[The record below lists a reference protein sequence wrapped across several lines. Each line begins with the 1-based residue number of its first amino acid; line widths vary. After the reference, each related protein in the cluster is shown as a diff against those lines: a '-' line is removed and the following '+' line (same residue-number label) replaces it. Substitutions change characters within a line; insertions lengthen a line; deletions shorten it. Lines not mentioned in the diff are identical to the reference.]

1 MFFFV
6 NQYRLFQNRSVRR
19 FCRFVRE
26 VVSWRSLEPFR
37 YLLPGR
43 LRLPPIQVI
52 ITTKCTLRCKKCA
65 HMINR
70 YTEPKDIDDAIN
82 RETLRRLQE
91 YADRLDDIIFI
102 GGEAFCNPNLK
113 YYIQQLSLDKCRK
126 VEIVTNGTIL
136 PDDSELIAAMKEK
149 RVQVTFSNYGP
160 LSRRQAEAVK
170 LLRDNGIACLVYSSE
185 NIWYDFDGTS
195 FPNRPQKEV
204 DSQYAR
210 CSCTIMF
217 NVMNGII
224 ELCPRSTHKRMLGI
238 ESVPGDEY
246 VDILALEKKEFIR
259 RIRKLWRRDKALTA
273 CRYCVYMTDA
283 CAVIPRAEQEEKQG
297 A

>member
-1 MFFFV
+1 MLFFV

-19 FCRFVRE
+19 FCRFVRQVISE
-26 VVSWRSLEPFR
+26 RTLEPFR

-70 YTEPKDIDDAIN
+70 YTKPKDIDDDIN

-113 YYIQQLSLDKCRK
+113 YYLD
-126 VEIVTNGTIL
+126 
-136 PDDSELIAAMKEK
+136 
-149 RVQVTFSNYGP
+149 
-160 LSRRQAEAVK
+160 
-170 LLRDNGIACLVYSSE
+170 
-185 NIWYDFDGTS
+185 
-195 FPNRPQKEV
+195 
-204 DSQYAR
+204 
-210 CSCTIMF
+210 
-217 NVMNGII
+217 
-224 ELCPRSTHKRMLGI
+224 LCPRSTHKRMLGI

-283 CAVIPRAEQEEKQG
+283 CAAIPRAEQEEG
-297 A
+297 V